1 MSTYTIN
8 ENGIV
13 RPMTDAEKTA
23 RQNEEKTWNDA
34 KPTRQLAE
42 IRSIRNSKLSETD
55 YLAMSDN
62 TMSDEMKSYR
72 PSMRDIPQDFSEDK
86 YNELLARDEQGNLTH
101 YSMGETIICL
111 LQKIDASNLG
121 GTTLPALNGSAL
133 TNISAGKVLQVVQ
146 TIATSGVSTNSTSF
160 VDLGLSASITPSAT
174 SSKVLVQVSQ
184 YIYGYQS
191 DGQPDCRWGYQLL
204 RDSTVLNM
212 VNPTGRSL
220 GSYSDGFSGETIVGM
235 FMTYSYLDSPSSTSS
250 LTYKTQ
256 GRATNSNLDSINANA
271 SASDGQ
277 STIILTEIGA

>member
-1 MSTYTIN
+1 MPFT
-8 ENGIV
+8 
-13 RPMTDAEKTA
+13 
-23 RQNEEKTWNDA
+23 
-34 KPTRQLAE
+34 L
-42 IRSIRNSKLSETD
+42 
-55 YLAMSDN
+55 
-62 TMSDEMKSYR
+62 
-72 PSMRDIPQDFSEDK
+72 
-86 YNELLARDEQGNLTH
+86 
-101 YSMGETIICL
+101 
-111 LQKIDASNLG
+111 IDASKLG
-121 GTTLPALNGSAL
+121 GSTLPALNGSAL
-133 TNISAGKVLQVVQ
+133 TNLSAGKVLQIVQ
-146 TIATSGVSTNSTSF
+146 AIATSGVSTNSTSF